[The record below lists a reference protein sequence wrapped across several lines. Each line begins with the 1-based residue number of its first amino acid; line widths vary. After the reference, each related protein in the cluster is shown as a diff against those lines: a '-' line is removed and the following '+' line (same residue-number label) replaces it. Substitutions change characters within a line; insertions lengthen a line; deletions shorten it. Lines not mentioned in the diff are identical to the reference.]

1 MESAC
6 VPWHSVGSVAAQHV
20 RSGQTY
26 GAGRGGG
33 GGAQRSSV
41 SACGCEWAI
50 QWNRW
55 RWIRGVVWWVKT
67 GFRKARGPTDSVGVT
82 VTLLSCTPK
91 SCRP

>member
-33 GGAQRSSV
+33 GRSAQQRV
-41 SACGCEWAI
+41 C
-50 QWNRW
+50 
-55 RWIRGVVWWVKT
+55 VWVRM
-67 GFRKARGPTDSVGVT
+67 GYT
-82 VTLLSCTPK
+82 VE
-91 SCRP
+91 